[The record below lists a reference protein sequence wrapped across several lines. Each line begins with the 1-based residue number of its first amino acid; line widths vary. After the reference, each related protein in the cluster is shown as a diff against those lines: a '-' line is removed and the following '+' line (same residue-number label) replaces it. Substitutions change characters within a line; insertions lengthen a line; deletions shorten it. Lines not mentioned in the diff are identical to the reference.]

1 MEIKT
6 PLILFYV
13 GKKINKV
20 RLDCMILLTSYS
32 TTRYNDMEIRCF
44 TCIC

>member
-6 PLILFYV
+6 SLILFYV

-20 RLDCMILLTSYS
+20 RLDCMILLTRYS
-32 TTRYNDMEIRCF
+32 TTSYNNLEIRCI
-44 TCIC
+44 T